1 MVMGLSDELKDKKET
16 DEKPKRKRRT
26 LLFFFVRDCQCLYA

>member
-26 LLFFFVRDCQCLYA
+26 LVFS